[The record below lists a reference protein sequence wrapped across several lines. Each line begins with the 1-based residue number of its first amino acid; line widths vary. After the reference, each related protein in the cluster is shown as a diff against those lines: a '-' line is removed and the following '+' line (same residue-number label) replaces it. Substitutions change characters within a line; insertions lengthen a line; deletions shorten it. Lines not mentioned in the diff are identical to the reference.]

1 MKIPAIFLSFAMLA
15 TASLS
20 AGEFDK
26 PFFISL
32 SGDWNGSGSLMVGG
46 KTVPIT
52 PARVRAED
60 KKDGTFT
67 LEGDI
72 TVNGDLGFYNM
83 TFSESNG
90 VITVNYA
97 NSDGVEAKMNALV
110 DYAEKTALI
119 KGTDR
124 VFKLKLDTKAL
135 YVELTVTGEDAA
147 TAKLSLVRQ

>member
-1 MKIPAIFLSFAMLA
+1 MKLPAAFLSIAIFSLS
-15 TASLS
+15 SLS

-32 SGDWNGSGSLMVGG
+32 SGDWNGSGSLVSEG
-46 KTVPIT
+46 KTIPIT

-60 KKDGTFT
+60 KKNGTFT

-72 TVNGDLGFYNM
+72 TINGDLGLYSM
-83 TFSESNG
+83 TFAESNG
-90 VITVNYA
+90 VITVEYA
-97 NSDGVEAKMNALV
+97 NSDGVSVTMNALV

-119 KGTDR
+119 KGPER
-124 VFKLKLDTKAL
+124 VFRLKLDSKAL
-135 YVELTVTGEDAA
+135 FVELTKTGADAA